1 MTQLV
6 EIPAWLLTWARL
18 PGSSALLKAVRAKVE
33 NGTYGD
39 RVRVGTDLTEAERR
53 DAGRLLG
60 SQWERSGKPTT
71 VGAVR
76 KAVGAAC
83 EADAGDSLA
92 ALLNAHSGSLRDFPA
107 ERAAAAHEHTSRRE
121 RAIAILT
128 EAGVDATVAELAV
141 HRRWLGGAENTV
153 GVASLLASLLRHLPA
168 DPPRLLP
175 ELAAALFDDPH
186 ALDRERA
193 LGRAAVRV
201 LAAIQDVDAVAGT
214 EALAAATDGPLIAA
228 RWRSIWER
236 AGVLCDR
243 VSSTVLVLNLPLDG
257 SNSAAALTSSA
268 PGEPIWLT
276 ARSLTGQWRPTGRVR
291 VVRVCENPSVVEAAA
306 DNLGDGCPPLVCTY
320 GRPSTAAHRLLHGLH
335 ASGVHLLISADRD
348 TAGTQISDN
357 LLTTY
362 PGADLWASGLTGTY
376 EEDRLDGLLADLA
389 SARTLGP

>member
-1 MTQLV
+1 MSNPV

-18 PGSSALLKAVRAKVE
+18 PGSTAVLRTVRAKVE
-33 NGTYGD
+33 NGTHGD
-39 RVRVGTDLTEAERR
+39 RVRVGANLTEAERR

-83 EADAGDSLA
+83 EADAGAALA
-92 ALLNAHSGSLRDFPA
+92 ALLIAHSGPLRDLPA
-107 ERAAAAHEHTSRRE
+107 ERAVAAHEHTSRRE
-121 RAIAILT
+121 RAIAALT
-128 EAGVDATVAELAV
+128 EAGVDAAVAELAV
-141 HRRWLGGAENTV
+141 RRRWLGGTENTE
-153 GVASLLASLLRHLPA
+153 GIAAHLASLLRHLPA

-186 ALDRERA
+186 ALDRQQA

-201 LAAIQDVDAVAGT
+201 LAATQDLDNFADT
-214 EALAAATDGPLIAA
+214 ETLAATADGSLIAA
-228 RWRSIWER
+228 RWRGTWQR

-257 SNSAAALTSSA
+257 SNPAAALTSSA
-268 PGEPIWLT
+268 PGEPVWLT
-276 ARSLTGQWRPTGRVR
+276 ARSLNGEWRPTERVR

-306 DNLGDGCPPLVCTY
+306 DSLGDGCPPLVCTY
-320 GRPSTAAHRLLHGLH
+320 GRPSTAAHTLLHGLH
-335 ASGVHLLISADRD
+335 SSGVRLLISADRD

-362 PGADLWASGLTGTY
+362 PGAELWESELSGRY

-389 SARTLGP
+389 LACAN